1 MNQQR
6 LNRKEQILTEMNPKE
21 LAKVKWNL
29 E

>member
-6 LNRKEQILTEMNPKE
+6 LNRKEQTLTEMNPKE